1 MPFYSIWGNYTNNR
15 AIQDKPRKN
24 SIAGNASNSIAHQW
38 PTSNFNMF
46 IQSDDLQ
53 FSNKTKRSG
62 NNPAGNNVSSL
73 LHLQRNN
80 DYHYNN

>member
-1 MPFYSIWGNYTNNR
+1 
-15 AIQDKPRKN
+15 
-24 SIAGNASNSIAHQW
+24 
-38 PTSNFNMF
+38 MF